1 MFTKNSVSQSMID
14 AVQSVLAEDK
24 KLLLEPEKKKEE
36 PPFFGPY
43 KKPATKPGHGDASRV
58 KHLAKMAIP
67 KGEVKEELK
76 GNQGVLDK
84 NHNGKLDKKDF
95 ELLRMKKEEVKD
107 EYARKV
113 DAYLKK
119 KHAPAQPKPEED
131 VKESATLAAAVIGSA
146 ALMRAS
152 QKYKDWKAKN
162 ASKSMKK
169 EEVELDE
176 ATMTHIT
183 LGKKVKNSDGG
194 HNQDVHYKGKKIGS
208 IESYKHRTGL
218 RYGSEHDA
226 TGDMEAGS
234 RSPEEAIDFVR
245 TSHADHLKSMKE
257 DYELDEANTESK
269 KEFLA
274 RQARLAAASA
284 ETAKDPERLKRM
296 MKIPG
301 YADAMGLAKKTTT
314 KEEVEELDELS
325 KSTLGSYAKKASRD
339 AVITRKIG
347 ADFENRADRARSPGM
362 KAGSQAMSQKY
373 KEKSWKRRDGV
384 DKAVDRLTKEE
395 VELDEA
401 INDNMH
407 PAGVALLKHIKPE
420 HHNLYKPHLTTD
432 VFNGSFRDRHDVLTA
447 AKQAGHLNEDIGAM
461 QSVVGENKGKKPIR
475 VDTLKG
481 PTISNDPEVRIANAH
496 FSGKAATLKAEG
508 KGTDTAVPFVTDS
521 VTHREINKAVKPTFK
536 KIKEMLGKT
545 GTSEEK
551 NEK

>member
-24 KLLLEPEKKKEE
+24 KLLLEPGKKKET
-36 PPFFGPY
+36 PPFDGPY
-43 KKPATKPGHGDASRV
+43 KKPDTKPGHGDASRV

-119 KHAPAQPKPEED
+119 KHAPDAPAQPK
-131 VKESATLAAAVIGSA
+131 T
-146 ALMRAS
+146 
-152 QKYKDWKAKN
+152 
-162 ASKSMKK
+162 
-169 EEVELDE
+169 
-176 ATMTHIT
+176 
-183 LGKKVKNSDGG
+183 
-194 HNQDVHYKGKKIGS
+194 
-208 IESYKHRTGL
+208 
-218 RYGSEHDA
+218 
-226 TGDMEAGS
+226 
-234 RSPEEAIDFVR
+234 
-245 TSHADHLKSMKE
+245 
-257 DYELDEANTESK
+257 
-269 KEFLA
+269 
-274 RQARLAAASA
+274 
-284 ETAKDPERLKRM
+284 
-296 MKIPG
+296 
-301 YADAMGLAKKTTT
+301 
-314 KEEVEELDELS
+314 EEVEELDELS

-373 KEKSWKRRDGV
+373 KEKSWKRRDGLE
-384 DKAVDRLTKEE
+384 KAVDRLTKEE
-395 VELDEA
+395 VEMNEA

-407 PAGVALLKHIKPE
+407 PAGVSLLKHIKPE

-447 AKQAGHLNEDIGAM
+447 AKQAGHLKEDIGAM
-461 QSVVGENKGKKPIR
+461 QSVVGENKGKKAIR

-481 PTISNDPEVRIANAH
+481 VTTSTDPEVKIANAH
-496 FSGKAATLKAEG
+496 FSGKSATLKAEG
-508 KGTDTAVPFVTDS
+508 KGTDTAIPFVTDS
-521 VTHREINKAVKPTFK
+521 ATHKEINRAVKPTFK

-545 GTSEEK
+545 GTSE
-551 NEK
+551 